1 MFSTK
6 KAQGMSLNTVI
17 IAIIV
22 LVVLVVLVMIFTG
35 YFGRIFAPG
44 VNTCAAQGGAC
55 SAVGDCKSS
64 LQDQAGNPLDGKYI
78 QTKDCKEGIAV
89 GSKVGDVCCLKGQ

>member
-6 KAQGMSLNTVI
+6 KAQGLSLNTII

-35 YFGRIFAPG
+35 YFGRIFTPG
-44 VNTCAAQGGAC
+44 LQNCETTLAGTCKPTCDTTNDVTVATYKDATAAQKAGCGATEFKC
-55 SAVGDCKSS
+55 CREKEILTGPA
-64 LQDQAGNPLDGKYI
+64 AG
-78 QTKDCKEGIAV
+78 
-89 GSKVGDVCCLKGQ
+89 